1 MPDVEFGERNAAMV
15 RAMTEDVGLR
25 EASADWLSRS
35 FPFEYSYHF
44 TWLGVPIIQYPQDI
58 VAMQEIIWRTKPDVV
73 IETGVARGGS
83 VVLYASL
90 LKLLDGDRK
99 VVGVDIEIRPHNR
112 DAIESHALADV
123 ITLIEG
129 SSVEPETIARVARE
143 IDGRASIMVI
153 LDSNHTHDHV
163 IRELE
168 LYSQFVSPGNY
179 LVVFDTLIEA
189 LPAHHGSDRPWG
201 PGNNPK
207 TAIEE
212 FLTTATKEFEVDED
226 ISNRLLITA
235 ARNGYLRR
243 T

>member
-15 RAMTEDVGLR
+15 RAMTEDEGLR
-25 EASADWLSRS
+25 KASADWLRRS

-129 SSVEPETIARVARE
+129 SSVDPDTIARVARE

-163 IRELE
+163 IQELE

-189 LPAHHGSDRPWG
+189 LPAHHSSDRPWG

-212 FLTTATKEFEVDED
+212 FLTTAAKEFEVDED

>member
-15 RAMTEDVGLR
+15 RAMTEDEGLR
-25 EASADWLSRS
+25 KASADWLSRS

-129 SSVEPETIARVARE
+129 SSVDPETIARVARE

-153 LDSNHTHDHV
+153 LDSNHTHDYV
-163 IRELE
+163 IQELE
-168 LYSQFVSPGNY
+168 LYSRFVSPGNY

-189 LPAHHGSDRPWG
+189 LPAHHSSDRPWG

-212 FLTTATKEFEVDED
+212 FLTTAAKEFEVDED